1 MQHIVNIHQAKTNF
15 SKLVDSARKGEET
28 IIAKSGEPV
37 AKLGPLKMQS
47 KYRLGVLKGQIKMS
61 DDFDTPLPNNI
72 IDYFEK

>member
-15 SKLVDSARKGEET
+15 SKLVNFARQGEET

-37 AKLGPLKMQS
+37 AKLGPLKMKS

-61 DDFDTPLPNNI
+61 DDFDMPLP
-72 IDYFEK
+72 DDTLDSFEE